1 MTKMGRTMAFGGIRK
16 VLSGAIIAA
25 LFGMAAC
32 GTETSEE
39 GNAQPLSGAQ
49 LSQAAL
55 SQGDIAGYTIRDVSA
70 GSKAGSAEVS
80 DESCRPIA
88 DVLTPE
94 SLAYDGRLVQRDIWK
109 TPTGSEVADA
119 SYRLM
124 LLSAES
130 GEAAE
135 KAVQDLEKAVSSCG
149 SGFEVTLSGEAHNV
163 RQVLLNKSE
172 FGDESVDFS
181 FEYQMGMKR
190 RYVVVSSGASLSI
203 FSASNQRNNA
213 FIAVPGELVDEQK
226 SKLEGE
232 KS

>member
-1 MTKMGRTMAFGGIRK
+1 
-16 VLSGAIIAA
+16 
-25 LFGMAAC
+25 
-32 GTETSEE
+32 
-39 GNAQPLSGAQ
+39 
-49 LSQAAL
+49 
-55 SQGDIAGYTIRDVSA
+55 
-70 GSKAGSAEVS
+70 
-80 DESCRPIA
+80 
-88 DVLTPE
+88 
-94 SLAYDGRLVQRDIWK
+94 
-109 TPTGSEVADA
+109 
-119 SYRLM
+119 M